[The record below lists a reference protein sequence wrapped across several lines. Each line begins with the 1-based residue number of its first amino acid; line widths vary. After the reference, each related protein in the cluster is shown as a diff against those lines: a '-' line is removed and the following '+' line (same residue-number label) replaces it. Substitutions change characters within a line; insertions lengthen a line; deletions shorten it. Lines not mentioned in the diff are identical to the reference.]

1 MKTNENHMNRKS
13 PEEMLMEIRNL
24 LAQNQPD
31 FKSKEYS
38 QKDIE
43 SMLQESFISSQNIKK
58 ISNLKPITQQKIS

>member
-1 MKTNENHMNRKS
+1 MKTKENHKNMKS

-31 FKSKEYS
+31 FKSKGYS

-43 SMLQESFISSQNIKK
+43 SMLQESFISSQNMKK